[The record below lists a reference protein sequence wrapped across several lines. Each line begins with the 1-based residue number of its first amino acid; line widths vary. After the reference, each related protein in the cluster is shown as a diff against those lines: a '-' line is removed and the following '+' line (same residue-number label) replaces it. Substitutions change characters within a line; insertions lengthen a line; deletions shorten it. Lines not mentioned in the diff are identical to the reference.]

1 MSKKKYKKQRN
12 YICLD
17 MIERSQNAGPHMD
30 KKKQKDKN
38 ICRKKVTPDDSE

>member
-17 MIERSQNAGPHMD
+17 MIKRSQNAGPHIN
-30 KKKQKDKN
+30 KKKQKNKN
-38 ICRKKVTPDDSE
+38 ICRKKVIDDSE